1 MFYNYLFYSI
11 YKFTL
16 KTPKKDDPVF
26 MTVFMM
32 ILPIGANISA
42 IYLILEKMFSLPEL
56 TSFFMG
62 GLALALVTLNYLIFW
77 RKDCYKLIV
86 EEIES
91 SSENSQ
97 KKWKTIMILYFLL
110 TTILFFAIAYLKDF
124 IPFII

>member
-1 MFYNYLFYSI
+1 
-11 YKFTL
+11 
-16 KTPKKDDPVF
+16 